1 MNIIKKNIAIFI
13 IILFHIVGLIGFIW
27 APELFKKLSPVNLL
41 LSAALIIFTS
51 KQTHIKFYGSMIA
64 IAFLGFFIEV
74 IGVKTGFIFGSY
86 NYGAAMGPKILAVPL
101 LIGLNWSIL
110 VYCTS
115 QFCKF
120 KSDLLNAIFG
130 AFLMTFLDYFIEQS
144 ASKFD
149 FWYWENDVIPLKNYL
164 AWFIISFILNLIFQ
178 KTLSG
183 NHNKTAKAF
192 YLTEIL
198 FFVLLFFFF
207 KQF

>member
-1 MNIIKKNIAIFI
+1 MNILKKNIPI
-13 IILFHIVGLIGFIW
+13 IILIIFHLVGLIGFLYF
-27 APELFKKLSPVNLL
+27 PETFKKLSPVNLL
-41 LSAALIIFTS
+41 LSAVLILFTS

-86 NYGAAMGPKILAVPL
+86 HYGAAMGIKILAVPL

-110 VYCTS
+110 VYSTS

-120 KSDLLNAIFG
+120 KSEILNAIFG

-149 FWYWENDVIPLKNYL
+149 FWHWKNNHIPVQNYI
-164 AWFIISFILNLIFQ
+164 AWFLISFVLNLIFQ
-178 KTLSG
+178 KTIAKPD
-183 NHNKTAKAF
+183 NKTAKAF
-192 YLTEIL
+192 YLTELAFFSIL
-198 FFVLLFFFF
+198 FLLF
-207 KQF
+207 

>member
-1 MNIIKKNIAIFI
+1 MNILKKNIPITILIIFH
-13 IILFHIVGLIGFIW
+13 LVGLIGFLYF
-27 APELFKKLSPVNLL
+27 PETFKKLSPVNLL
-41 LSAALIIFTS
+41 LSAVLILFTS

-86 NYGAAMGPKILAVPL
+86 HYGEAMGIKILAVPL

-110 VYCTS
+110 VYSTS

-120 KSDLLNAIFG
+120 KSDILNAIFG

-149 FWYWENDVIPLKNYL
+149 FWHWKNNHIPAQNYI
-164 AWFIISFILNLIFQ
+164 AWFLISFVLNLIFQ
-178 KTLSG
+178 KTIAQPE
-183 NHNKTAKAF
+183 NKTAKAF
-192 YLTEIL
+192 YLTELAFFSIL
-198 FFVLLFFFF
+198 FLLF
-207 KQF
+207 

>member
-1 MNIIKKNIAIFI
+1 MNIIKKNISIFI

-27 APELFKKLSPVNLL
+27 FPELFKKLSPVNLL
-41 LSAALIIFTS
+41 LSAVLILFTS
-51 KQTHIKFYGSMIA
+51 KQTHIKFYASMIA

-86 NYGAAMGPKILAVPL
+86 QYGTAMGIKILAVPL

-110 VYCTS
+110 VYSTS

-120 KSDLLNAIFG
+120 KSELLNAIFG

-149 FWYWENDVIPLKNYL
+149 FWYWKNNHIPIQNYI
-164 AWFIISFILNLIFQ
+164 AWFLISFLLNLIFQ
-178 KTLSG
+178 KTIAQPD
-183 NHNKTAKAF
+183 NKTAKAF
-192 YLTEIL
+192 YLTELVFFSIL
-198 FFVLLFFFF
+198 LLLF
-207 KQF
+207 